1 MHRAFFFRPATSF
14 APRRPCTPYFLRTAS
29 TTVDKALSGREA
41 RKDASDYEYT
51 KRVAGPGRHVKYA
64 LRRALKVRKEGREIV
79 TDPLFNKGTAFR
91 HGERDRLGLRG
102 LLPPRRLTMQ
112 SQVGRIEQALARED
126 TPMRKNIMLRELHDR
141 NETLF
146 HRVLVDNIK
155 ELAPVIYTPTV
166 GEVCQTFGSQFR
178 RPRGMYFCAKDRMN
192 MGSMMFNWPAKR
204 VDVVVV
210 TDGSRILGLG
220 DLGANGM
227 GIPIGKLALY
237 CAAGGIAPHR
247 VLPVQLDFGTNNP
260 DLLNDEFY
268 LGLQHP
274 RLEGEEYMELLDEF
288 VHAVFNRYPNAF
300 LQFEDFSSD
309 KAADIL
315 ERYRGERLVF
325 NDDIQGTGAVA
336 VAGIMSAL
344 RSAGLP
350 PEALQEQRIVVAG
363 AGSAGLGVAEA
374 VAGAMEQQGL
384 SAEEA
389 CSRFAVVD
397 VHGVLTEDPQ
407 RRPADAPAL
416 TAGQKRFA
424 RDDSMAGLGLLEAVR
439 AHEPTILL
447 GLSACGGLFN
457 EDVVRAAAAS
467 CERPIVFPLS
477 NPTSKAECT
486 AEEAHAW
493 TDGRCIFASGS
504 PFAPFTPP
512 NQNEPVVPSQ
522 CNNMFIF
529 PGLGLGA
536 TLSGARLCSD
546 AMVYAC
552 SVACAESL
560 TEAERAKGMV
570 FPDLERIREVSLTVA
585 VRVIEAAADEGL
597 CTNLEAAHLAH
608 DPGLLREWAAGKMYD
623 PMYVP
628 VTDVVYTNT
637 DSATG

>member
-1 MHRAFFFRPATSF
+1 M
-14 APRRPCTPYFLRTAS
+14 
-29 TTVDKALSGREA
+29 DKALSGREA
-41 RKDASDYEYT
+41 RKDANDYEYT

-91 HGERDRLGLRG
+91 HGERDRLCLRG

-260 DLLNDEFY
+260 DLLERRV
-268 LGLQHP
+268 LPRPGQHP

-344 RSAGLP
+344 RSAGSCP
-350 PEALQEQRIVVAG
+350 RAAG
-363 AGSAGLGVAEA
+363 AAHRRGGGRQRGARRGGGRRGRDGA
-374 VAGAMEQQGL
+374 AGAE
-384 SAEEA
+384 
-389 CSRFAVVD
+389 
-397 VHGVLTEDPQ
+397 
-407 RRPADAPAL
+407 RRGGAL
-416 TAGQKRFA
+416 ALRRGGRA
-424 RDDSMAGLGLLEAVR
+424 RR
-439 AHEPTILL
+439 AH
-447 GLSACGGLFN
+447 GGPITAPRGRARAHGGAK
-457 EDVVRAAAAS
+457 EVR
-467 CERPIVFPLS
+467 P
-477 NPTSKAECT
+477 
-486 AEEAHAW
+486 
-493 TDGRCIFASGS
+493 GRQHG
-504 PFAPFTPP
+504 
-512 NQNEPVVPSQ
+512 
-522 CNNMFIF
+522 
-529 PGLGLGA
+529 
-536 TLSGARLCSD
+536 GARCWRPCARTSPPSCS
-546 AMVYAC
+546 A
-552 SVACAESL
+552 
-560 TEAERAKGMV
+560 
-570 FPDLERIREVSLTVA
+570 
-585 VRVIEAAADEGL
+585 
-597 CTNLEAAHLAH
+597 
-608 DPGLLREWAAGKMYD
+608 
-623 PMYVP
+623 
-628 VTDVVYTNT
+628 
-637 DSATG
+637 